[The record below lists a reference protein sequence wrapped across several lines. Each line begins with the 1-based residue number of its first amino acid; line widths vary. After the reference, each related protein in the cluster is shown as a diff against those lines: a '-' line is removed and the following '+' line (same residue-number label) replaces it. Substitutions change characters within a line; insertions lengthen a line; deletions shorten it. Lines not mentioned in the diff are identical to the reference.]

1 VGVNN
6 NPQPFDVAG
15 IMNATHAGGFGANTQ
30 MGAMNT
36 QRRVGLM
43 PGVTGAGM
51 KNDQ

>member
-1 VGVNN
+1 MGVNN

-30 MGAMNT
+30 LGAMNT

-43 PGVTGAGM
+43 PGVQGAGI